1 MDETGGGSGDG
12 GGAGGNGGENGD
24 GRNGD
29 GRDDEF
35 ADGRRTMVI
44 DQLAHRGIADARVL
58 GAMGLVPRHRFVDE
72 NLALMAYDD
81 RPLSIGHGQTISQPY
96 MVARATE
103 LAEAHPDDR
112 ALEVGAG
119 SGYQAAV
126 LARLCAEVFAIEIV
140 PSLAER
146 ARRVLAALGAANVT
160 LESFDGGGGWP
171 AHAPYDVI
179 IVSAGAPRVPPLL
192 ASELAEGGRMV
203 IPLGGPEEQTLALVR
218 RTGDDFAISYDT
230 RCRYVDLLGR
240 FGVGGGAPAA

>member
-1 MDETGGGSGDG
+1 MDEKRGGSG
-12 GGAGGNGGENGD
+12 GGNGE
-24 GRNGD
+24 
-29 GRDDEF
+29 DDKF
-35 ADGRRTMVI
+35 ADARRAMVI
-44 DQLAHRGIADARVL
+44 EQLVHREIRDPRVL
-58 GAMGLVPRHRFVDE
+58 GAMGLVPRHRFVDDR
-72 NLALMAYDD
+72 LTAMAYDD

-103 LAEAHPDDR
+103 LAEVHPTDR

-126 LARLCAEVFAIEIV
+126 LAELAAEVFAIEIV
-140 PSLAER
+140 PTLAER
-146 ARRVLAALGAANVT
+146 ARRVLKEIGLGNVT
-160 LESFDGGGGWP
+160 LDSFDGGGGWP

-192 ASELAEGGRMV
+192 AAELAEGGRLV
-203 IPLGGPEEQTLALVR
+203 IPLGGTEEQTLALVR
-218 RTGDDFAISYDT
+218 RTGDDFTISYDT